1 MVTKEMN
8 EGLRMFDDL
17 VNDNDS
23 WETPDNLFL
32 GLCQKYNVR
41 PHLDV
46 CASDLNHKLD
56 RYYTKEYNALLQ
68 EWPVDCWVNP
78 PHSKTEAF
86 VRKAYHEY
94 LLHNIDIIMIIP
106 TRCMSARFWHECIEG
121 KAEYHPIPNRIHFKR
136 NGKDIGPAMQAYVCI
151 IWRAKIG

>member
-1 MVTKEMN
+1 MTQ
-8 EGLRMFDDL
+8 GLKQFDDL

-23 WETPDNLFL
+23 WETPDDLFMD
-32 GLCQKYNVR
+32 LCQKYNIR

-86 VRKAYHEY
+86 VRKAYNEH

-106 TRCMSARFWHECIEG
+106 TRTMSARFWHECIEG
-121 KAEYHPIPNRIHFKR
+121 KAEYHPIENRIHFKQ
-136 NGKDIGPAMQAYVCI
+136 NGKDVGPAMQAYVCV
-151 IWRAKIG
+151 IWRAKSKQE